1 MQVSWSES
9 MSRFVCKERLFEK
22 IIKAAEDNERDSLKR
37 ELLKEQMLKEI
48 KREDKNAKSNIS
60 VGPAPSPTKTKRSIS
75 HHAISVANASPTRQ
89 NTDRTLNTSNGQQK
103 YQETKN
109 T

>member
-1 MQVSWSES
+1 MQ
-9 MSRFVCKERLFEK
+9 
-22 IIKAAEDNERDSLKR
+22 
-37 ELLKEQMLKEI
+37 KEI

-75 HHAISVANASPTRQ
+75 HHAISVSKASPTRQ
-89 NTDRTLNTSNGQQK
+89 NTDVTLNTSNGPQK
-103 YQETKN
+103 YPETKN